1 VRTIGLCLTTLAA
14 ALPAVAHDP
23 ITTKVTWTQEI
34 SRIVYKRCAGCHRE
48 GGSAPM
54 SLLTYDEARPWAKAI
69 RDEVLERRM
78 PPWAPVKGVSEF
90 QDDPSLSQPEIELVV
105 SWVEGG
111 APQGD
116 DIYLPALPKAPAAK
130 PVAPL
135 GRELAVAESRVLAE
149 PLGVLGVRPRGVA
162 ERGSFEAAAIL
173 PDGSVERLIWIRDF
187 RGEWNR
193 AYWFRDPLPL
203 PSGTRIAVYSSPGAS
218 AVLTVAGTGH
228 LTAR

>member
-1 VRTIGLCLTTLAA
+1 MRAIAIYVAAVAA
-14 ALPAVAHDP
+14 ALPAAAHDP

-34 SRIVYKRCAGCHRE
+34 SRILYKRCAGCHRE
-48 GGSAPM
+48 GGRAPM

-78 PPWAPVKGVSEF
+78 PPWAPVKGVGEF
-90 QDDPSLSQPEIELVV
+90 RDDPSLSQPEIDLVV

-116 DIYLPALPKAPAAK
+116 DIYLPSQPPAPAAK
-130 PVAPL
+130 PVAPG
-135 GRELAVAESRVLAE
+135 GRELAVTEPRVLAG
-149 PLGVLGVRPRGVA
+149 PLDLLGIRPRGVA
-162 ERGSFEAAAIL
+162 EHGAFEAAAIL

-187 RGEWNR
+187 RGEWDR
-193 AYWFRDPLPL
+193 AYWFRDPLQL
-203 PSGTRIAVYSSPGAS
+203 PAGTRIAVYSSPAAS
-218 AVLTVAGTGH
+218 AVLTVGGTGH